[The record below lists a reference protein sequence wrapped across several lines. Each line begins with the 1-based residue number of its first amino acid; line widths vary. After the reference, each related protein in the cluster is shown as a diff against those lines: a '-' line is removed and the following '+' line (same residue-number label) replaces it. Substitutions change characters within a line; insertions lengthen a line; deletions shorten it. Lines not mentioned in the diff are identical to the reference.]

1 MHSDEQSVSD
11 TVLFIDLNYFFS
23 DACVC
28 LWYVCVFKCLL
39 VCCRFLRLRNFA
51 TPTVSNLI
59 DLDLMLNSQSVSHP
73 HTINILV

>member
-1 MHSDEQSVSD
+1 MCMFV
-11 TVLFIDLNYFFS
+11 VR
-23 DACVC
+23 VC
-28 LWYVCVFKCLL
+28 LQVL
-39 VCCRFLRLRNFA
+39 VGMLQISLFMNFA

>member
-1 MHSDEQSVSD
+1 VHSDEQSVSD

-28 LWYVCVFKCLL
+28 LWYVCLQVL
-39 VCCRFLRLRNFA
+39 VGMLQISSFMNFA